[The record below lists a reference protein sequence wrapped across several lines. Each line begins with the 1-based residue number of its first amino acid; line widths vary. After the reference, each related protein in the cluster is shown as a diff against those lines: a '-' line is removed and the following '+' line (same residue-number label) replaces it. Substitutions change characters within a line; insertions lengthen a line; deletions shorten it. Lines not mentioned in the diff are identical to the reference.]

1 MEFQQ
6 KQIWLINFDPAFGHE
21 FQKTRPGLIIENNFY
36 IPKFELLTIIPISSK
51 IDNLYILDVL
61 IPKTKQNRLMK
72 DSILKVKQINSF
84 DKRRFIKFIGICEE
98 DTFEQVKKNISDFLK

>member
-1 MEFQQ
+1 
-6 KQIWLINFDPAFGHE
+6 
-21 FQKTRPGLIIENNFY
+21 
-36 IPKFELLTIIPISSK
+36 
-51 IDNLYILDVL
+51 DNLYILDVL